1 VSARVLAVADVFEAM
16 TADRPYRGPMA
27 PDEALAIARR
37 EAGKALDPLCVE
49 ALASGIDRAS
59 ERFAA

>member
-1 VSARVLAVADVFEAM
+1 M

-37 EAGKALDPLCVE
+37 EAGEALDPHCVE
-49 ALASGIDRAS
+49 ALAAAVDQAS
-59 ERFAA
+59 NRHAA